1 MMRYAF
7 VFPGQG
13 SQSIGMLADLNA
25 SYPVIKQT
33 FVEASE
39 WLGYDLW
46 KLTQFGP
53 EADLN
58 QTDKTQP
65 ALLAASVAVW
75 RVWQEQG
82 GLLPILMAGHSFG
95 EYSALVCA
103 GALKFKDAVGL
114 AQDRGRFMQAA
125 VLTGEGAMAALIG
138 LSEQQVT
145 EICAQVAQGQIVSPV
160 NFNAPSQVVIAG
172 HTPAINRA
180 IEQAKR
186 IGAKKAVL
194 LPVSVPAH
202 CQLMK
207 PAAEKMA
214 ERLAQVVV
222 TTPNIPVIHNVDVT
236 VKSKPIDIC
245 LALTTQLHSPVR
257 WVETIETM
265 VTEGIKTVFECGP
278 GKVLTGLNK
287 RIANTLTTLSIGTS
301 RGLEQAMTMIE
312 ETTVCT
318 SI

>member
-1 MMRYAF
+1 MMKYAL

-33 FVEASE
+33 FAEASE
-39 WLGYDLW
+39 LLGYDLW
-46 KLTQFGP
+46 KLTQTGP

-75 RVWQEQG
+75 RVWREQG
-82 GLLPILMAGHSFG
+82 VLLPAVMAGHSFG

-103 GALKFKDAVGL
+103 GALKFTDAVGL
-114 AQDRGRFMQAA
+114 VQDRGRFMQAA
-125 VLTGEGAMAALIG
+125 VLAGEGAMAALIG
-138 LSEQQVT
+138 LSPQQVT
-145 EICAQVAQGQIVSPV
+145 EICDQVAQGQIVAPV
-160 NFNAPSQVVIAG
+160 NFNAPGQIVIAG
-172 HTPAINRA
+172 HTPAVNRA

-186 IGAKKAVL
+186 SGAKKAVL

-202 CQLMK
+202 SQLMK

-214 ERLAQVVV
+214 GRLAQIAV
-222 TTPNIPVIHNVDVT
+222 TVPNIPVIHNVDVA
-236 VKSKPIDIC
+236 VKSDAAAIRS
-245 LALTTQLHSPVR
+245 ALTTQLYSPVR
-257 WVETIETM
+257 WVETIEKM
-265 VTEGIKTVFECGP
+265 VTEGIKIVFECGP

-287 RIANTLTTLSIGTS
+287 RIAKTVTTLSIGDS
-301 RGLEQAMTMIE
+301 HRNLEEAVAMIE
-312 ETTVCT
+312 KTVVC
-318 SI
+318 I